1 MKAINV
7 LSLFGGGETGYY
19 ALTQAGIKIN
29 KYFSSEIDPH
39 CIAVSTCLYPSIT
52 HIGDIKYVRYAN
64 GSLLFSPRYSQC
76 FAFEKAN
83 IDLIIGGS
91 PCTSVSMA
99 GKMEGLDGVSG
110 LVSEYVR
117 ILNEVRAY
125 NPKVK
130 FVLENVKM
138 KNTFLKQF
146 NELLGCE
153 PILIPASLVSAQY
166 RRRYYWTNIEG
177 VTMPEDSG
185 IVLSDILEKSDTI
198 PSSLWMPK
206 DLLDKMFQVK
216 DGKQLNIKEPCCLA
230 IVPESPKPKGNYFP
244 RERVFSV
251 YGKART
257 VTTNL
262 SQEAWYM
269 TLDGYRRLTI
279 VERERLQSLPDN
291 YTKYGEYSGQVRLV
305 PMGQRDKIVG
315 NGWNASV
322 VTHILS
328 FMHKKDST
336 FVSKVKSFLKW
347 R

>member
-19 ALTQAGIKIN
+19 ALTQAGVKVN
-29 KYFSSEIDPH
+29 KYFSSETDPH
-39 CIAVSTCLYPSIT
+39 CIAVSTCLYPSII
-52 HIGDIKYVRYAN
+52 HIGDIKGVYYTDGQLWHTGAGCQVI
-64 GSLLFSPRYSQC
+64 
-76 FAFEKAN
+76 KTK
-83 IDLIIGGS
+83 IDLVIGGS

-99 GKMEGLDGVSG
+99 GKMEGMDGASG

-117 ILNEVRAY
+117 ILNEVRLY

-198 PSSLWMPK
+198 PSRLWMPK
-206 DLLDKMFQVK
+206 DLLDKMVPVK
-216 DGKQLNIKEPCCLA
+216 DGKQLNTKEPCCVA
-230 IVPESPKPKGNYFP
+230 IVPESQKPKGNYFP
-244 RERVFSV
+244 RERVFNM

-262 SQEAWYM
+262 SQEAWYV

-291 YTKYGEYSGQVRLV
+291 YTKYGEYSGQVKLV

-315 NGWNASV
+315 NGWNAEV
-322 VTHILS
+322 VKHILS
-328 FMHKKDST
+328 FMHKEDST

>member
-1 MKAINV
+1 MKGINV
-7 LSLFGGGETGYY
+7 LSLFGGAETGYL
-19 ALTQAGIKIN
+19 ALKNAGIKVN

-39 CIAVSTCLYPSIT
+39 CIAVTKYLYPNVV
-52 HIGDIKYVRYAN
+52 HIGDVKKVIYHN
-64 GSLLFSPRYSQC
+64 GWLECYGSEGSRFLS
-76 FAFEKAN
+76 EVK

-117 ILNEVRAY
+117 ILNEVRLY

-251 YGKART
+251 YAKART

-262 SQEAWYM
+262 SQAPWYM

-291 YTKYGEYSGQVRLV
+291 YTKYGEYSGQVKLV

-315 NGWNASV
+315 NGWNAEV
-322 VTHILS
+322 VKHILS

-336 FVSKVKSFLKW
+336 FISKVKSFLKW